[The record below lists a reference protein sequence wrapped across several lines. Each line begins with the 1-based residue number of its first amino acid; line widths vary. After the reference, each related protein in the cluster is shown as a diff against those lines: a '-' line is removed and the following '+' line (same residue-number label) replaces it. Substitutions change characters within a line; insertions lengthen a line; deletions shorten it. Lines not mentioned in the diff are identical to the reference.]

1 MAGRLKLRIH
11 FRDDQQPVD
20 VMLGGFAQIA
30 TKRKF
35 GLDAIKSD
43 DPEVLLFGVFVELEG
58 PRAAKDDDAFDTWLV
73 NVDHWEAVSDADDAD
88 EDPTDAATPSTPS
101 PVSPPTSE

>member
-1 MAGRLKLRIH
+1 VARLKIRIH
-11 FRDDQQPVD
+11 FRDDQPPPE

-35 GLDAIKSD
+35 GLDAIQSN

-58 PRAAKDDDAFDTWLV
+58 PRAAKDEDAFDTWLV
-73 NVDHWEAVSDADDAD
+73 NVDHWEAVGGDDD
-88 EDPTDAATPSTPS
+88 DDDPTDAATPSTPS
-101 PVSPPTSE
+101 LESPPTSE